1 MASLDLNILVALMPR
16 VKYRALANA
25 VPLSMLDGNT
35 QALLGWFGSYFAA
48 YPDAA
53 CLNVD
58 ALMTYIRLRGN
69 LDPSQLAVTT
79 AIVDQLRVPVDPQVI
94 ANTQNQLEE
103 LAFAGR
109 AGALLAQYN
118 DNADIDITFE
128 LQRLSTESRKR
139 IDTSTGAKWADG
151 DILDYILADADDA
164 GFKLNCF
171 PSLARTIK
179 GIHGGHN
186 LCVAAPTDKG
196 KTSLMMHICADFAK
210 QAVKLMP
217 DRPLLYCI
225 NEGQAET
232 LTPRMYQSVLNV
244 TRAKLESMARD
255 GTLLPAYIAAV
266 GRRDAIR
273 LVNTHGMSV
282 AQVARIIDAH
292 NPYMVVTDMTGRT
305 RSNSN
310 GSGGG
315 NDTAQ
320 LEDVWNCFRE
330 LCAMGDFIH
339 MGTTQISAEGME
351 MFYPPLTALQNS
363 KVGIQTTLDL
373 GIWMGCV
380 NNPDAQHLRGISTP
394 KNKLARTG
402 CNSRNEIQAHF
413 EPETNTWT
421 S

>member
-1 MASLDLNILVALMPR
+1 LSLDLNILVALMPR
-16 VKYRALANA
+16 VKYRALAGA
-25 VPLSMLDGNT
+25 VPMSMLDGNT
-35 QALLGWFGSYFAA
+35 QTLLGWFGSYFQA
-48 YPDAA
+48 YPDSE
-53 CLNVD
+53 CVSVD
-58 ALMTYIRLRGN
+58 ALLTYIRLRGN
-69 LDPSQLAVTT
+69 LDQAQLAVTT
-79 AIVDQLRVPVDPQVI
+79 TIVDQLRLPVDPTVI

-109 AGALLAQYN
+109 AGALLASYN
-118 DNADIDITFE
+118 DNADVDITFE
-128 LQRLSTESRKR
+128 LQRLATESRKR

-164 GFKLNCF
+164 GFKLNSF
-171 PSLARTIK
+171 PQLAQAIK

-186 LCVAAPTDKG
+186 ICVAAPTDKG
-196 KTSLMMHICADFAK
+196 KTSLLMRICSDFAE
-210 QAVKLMP
+210 QAIVLCP

-232 LTPRMYQSVLNV
+232 LTPRMYQSVLQI
-244 TRAKLESMARD
+244 TRAKLESMAKD
-255 GTLLPAYIAAV
+255 GTLLPAYLAKV

-273 LVNTHGMSV
+273 LVNTHGMNV
-282 AQVARIIDAH
+282 AQVSRIIDAH

-320 LEDVWNCFRE
+320 LEDVWNSYRE
-330 LCAMGDFIH
+330 LAAMGDFIH
-339 MGTTQISAEGME
+339 MGTVQVSGEGMD
-351 MFYPPLTALQNS
+351 MLYPPLTAMQNS

-373 GIWMGCV
+373 ALMMGAV
-380 NNPDAQHLRGISTP
+380 SNPDAHFLRGISTP

-402 CNSRNEIQAHF
+402 KRSLNEIQAEF
-413 EPETNTWT
+413 IPETNTWK